1 MLAISD
7 PEVQLPTLTMNSDQ
21 LAGITSTSSEAP
33 FSLSGIIKE
42 FGMNIP
48 DQPDQQQQQSTISVP
63 AGTVPGQEQGFTI
76 QLLPTTD
83 QQQAPRDMLDNLRGF
98 PQQQQQQQQHQQQ
111 DLMQLINS
119 QPAAAAPT
127 EPHVVIVEQ
136 PASHKLR
143 FRYECEG
150 RGAGALQGA
159 TSSAEKKTF
168 PKIQI
173 RGYTG
178 PAVVVVSCVTHDS
191 DKPKAHPHMLVSPA
205 SVGRDGCKKGVCTQH
220 VSSSDMTV
228 EFQHLG
234 IQCKRKRDIQKALD
248 ERKSIRVDPFRQGFE
263 HANSPGNIDLNA
275 VRLCFQ
281 AFLENPETPG
291 KFTRVVPPVCSKP
304 IFDAKAKKE
313 LQIMDMSRNTSP
325 AEGGK
330 KLIILCERVSR
341 DDIKVRFFQDSTG
354 WEAYGEFKPED
365 VHKQYAISLSVPPYM
380 DGNISENQQ
389 VWIELT
395 KADGSTSEPTE
406 FIYTPSGQV
415 ADRVGGPK
423 QVELS
428 RRVEPVPSPQSKPV
442 NMYNGGSVTNIKSER
457 KIKVE
462 RAEAETSWAAMVN
475 GVNQTQGPRPVVA
488 PYSQVVPTNGGGL
501 VLGNN
506 VQFTSPQTNSE
517 LADLNQV
524 LAAQEYC
531 QYGSPYS
538 DNSQSSYDNNMP
550 QQSPDPQGLANM
562 NIASPIGIQS
572 PDPTIESI
580 LGTEHGEV
588 ENMSQELKGLSFESP
603 GTNFVEP
610 LNIEAAQQQQ
620 QRSAGKRSAKGAEL
634 ESGSNVVPR
643 QMERQQSN
651 TLHTPNISNTLSTGD
666 VKFTSGD
673 LRDLSAVLKNCPE
686 VNQL

>member
-1 MLAISD
+1 
-7 PEVQLPTLTMNSDQ
+7 
-21 LAGITSTSSEAP
+21 
-33 FSLSGIIKE
+33 
-42 FGMNIP
+42 
-48 DQPDQQQQQSTISVP
+48 
-63 AGTVPGQEQGFTI
+63 
-76 QLLPTTD
+76 
-83 QQQAPRDMLDNLRGF
+83 
-98 PQQQQQQQQHQQQ
+98 
-111 DLMQLINS
+111 
-119 QPAAAAPT
+119 
-127 EPHVVIVEQ
+127 
-136 PASHKLR
+136 
-143 FRYECEG
+143 
-150 RGAGALQGA
+150 
-159 TSSAEKKTF
+159 
-168 PKIQI
+168 
-173 RGYTG
+173 
-178 PAVVVVSCVTHDS
+178 
-191 DKPKAHPHMLVSPA
+191 
-205 SVGRDGCKKGVCTQH
+205 
-220 VSSSDMTV
+220 
-228 EFQHLG
+228 
-234 IQCKRKRDIQKALD
+234 
-248 ERKSIRVDPFRQGFE
+248 
-263 HANSPGNIDLNA
+263 
-275 VRLCFQ
+275 
-281 AFLENPETPG
+281 
-291 KFTRVVPPVCSKP
+291 
-304 IFDAKAKKE
+304 
-313 LQIMDMSRNTSP
+313 MSRNTSP

-341 DDIKVRFFQDSTG
+341 DDIKV
-354 WEAYGEFKPED
+354 
-365 VHKQYAISLSVPPYM
+365 
-380 DGNISENQQ
+380 
-389 VWIELT
+389 WIELT

-406 FIYTPSGQV
+406 FFYTPGGGAVPSST
-415 ADRVGGPK
+415 GPK

-462 RAEAETSWAAMVN
+462 RAEAEASWAAMVN

-588 ENMSQELKGLSFESP
+588 ENMSQELKGLTVFDGPTTFEGS
-603 GTNFVEP
+603 TSFVEP
-610 LNIEAAQQQQ
+610 LNTEAAQ
-620 QRSAGKRSAKGAEL
+620 QRSAGKRSQSKAEL

-651 TLHTPNISNTLSTGD
+651 TLHTPNISNSLSTGD

>member
-1 MLAISD
+1 M
-7 PEVQLPTLTMNSDQ
+7 
-21 LAGITSTSSEAP
+21 G
-33 FSLSGIIKE
+33 
-42 FGMNIP
+42 
-48 DQPDQQQQQSTISVP
+48 
-63 AGTVPGQEQGFTI
+63 
-76 QLLPTTD
+76 
-83 QQQAPRDMLDNLRGF
+83 
-98 PQQQQQQQQHQQQ
+98 
-111 DLMQLINS
+111 
-119 QPAAAAPT
+119 
-127 EPHVVIVEQ
+127 
-136 PASHKLR
+136 
-143 FRYECEG
+143 
-150 RGAGALQGA
+150 
-159 TSSAEKKTF
+159 
-168 PKIQI
+168 
-173 RGYTG
+173 
-178 PAVVVVSCVTHDS
+178 
-191 DKPKAHPHMLVSPA
+191 
-205 SVGRDGCKKGVCTQH
+205 
-220 VSSSDMTV
+220 
-228 EFQHLG
+228 
-234 IQCKRKRDIQKALD
+234 
-248 ERKSIRVDPFRQGFE
+248 
-263 HANSPGNIDLNA
+263 
-275 VRLCFQ
+275 
-281 AFLENPETPG
+281 TPG

-313 LQIMDMSRNTSP
+313 LQIMDMSGNTSP

-406 FIYTPSGQV
+406 FIYTPSGPV
-415 ADRVGGPK
+415 AGSSSGPK

-428 RRVEPVPSPQSKPV
+428 RRVEAVPTTQSKPV

-462 RAEAETSWAAMVN
+462 RAEAETSWAQMVN
-475 GVNQTQGPRPVVA
+475 GVNHQGPRPVVA

-501 VLGNN
+501 VLGNS
-506 VQFTSPQTNSE
+506 VQSE

-524 LAAQEYC
+524 LAAQDYG
-531 QYGSPYS
+531 QPYGSPYS

-588 ENMSQELKGLSFESP
+588 ENMSQELKGLTFESP
-603 GTNFVEP
+603 TSFEGATNFVEP
-610 LNIEAAQQQQ
+610 LNIEAAQ

-643 QMERQQSN
+643 FHFRQMERQQSN
-651 TLHTPNISNTLSTGD
+651 TLHTPNISNSLSTGD

>member
-63 AGTVPGQEQGFTI
+63 AGTVPGQDQGFTI

-98 PQQQQQQQQHQQQ
+98 PQQQQQQQQQQHQQQ

-313 LQIMDMSRNTSP
+313 LQIMDMSGNTSP

-406 FIYTPSGQV
+406 FIYTPSGPV
-415 ADRVGGPK
+415 AGSSSGPK

-488 PYSQVVPTNGGGL
+488 PYSQV
-501 VLGNN
+501 
-506 VQFTSPQTNSE
+506 
-517 LADLNQV
+517 
-524 LAAQEYC
+524 
-531 QYGSPYS
+531 
-538 DNSQSSYDNNMP
+538 
-550 QQSPDPQGLANM
+550 
-562 NIASPIGIQS
+562 
-572 PDPTIESI
+572 
-580 LGTEHGEV
+580 
-588 ENMSQELKGLSFESP
+588 
-603 GTNFVEP
+603 
-610 LNIEAAQQQQ
+610 
-620 QRSAGKRSAKGAEL
+620 
-634 ESGSNVVPR
+634 
-643 QMERQQSN
+643 
-651 TLHTPNISNTLSTGD
+651 
-666 VKFTSGD
+666 
-673 LRDLSAVLKNCPE
+673 CPSR
-686 VNQL
+686 

>member
-1 MLAISD
+1 LKLTFTFSSLPDMLAISD

-21 LAGITSTSSEAP
+21 LAGITGTSTEP
-33 FSLSGIIKE
+33 FSLSGIINQ

-48 DQPDQQQQQSTISVP
+48 DQADQQQQSTISVQDIP
-63 AGTVPGQEQGFTI
+63 AGTVPGLEQGYTI
-76 QLLPTTD
+76 QLLPTND
-83 QQQAPRDMLDNLRGF
+83 QQQAPNIDMLDKIQGF
-98 PQQQQQQQQHQQQ
+98 QGQHQHQQPN
-111 DLMQLINS
+111 LMQLINS
-119 QPAAAAPT
+119 QPAAAAPV
-127 EPHVVIVEQ
+127 EPHVVILEQ
-136 PASHKLR
+136 PAPHKLR

-150 RGAGALQGA
+150 RGAGALQGK
-159 TSSAEKKTF
+159 TSTSDKKTF

-191 DKPKAHPHMLVSPA
+191 EKPKAHPHMLVSPA

-220 VSSSDMTV
+220 VSSPDMTV

-234 IQCKRKRDIQKALD
+234 IQCKRKRDIQKALE
-248 ERKSIRVDPFRQGFE
+248 ERKSIRVDPYRQGFD
-263 HANSPGNIDLNA
+263 HSNSPGNIDLNA
-275 VRLCFQ
+275 VKLCFQ

-291 KFTRVVPPVCSKP
+291 KFTRVVPPVCSQP
-304 IFDAKAKKE
+304 IFDAKARKE
-313 LQIMDMSRNTSP
+313 LQIMDMSGNTAP

-341 DDIKVRFFQDSTG
+341 DDIKVRFFADNG
-354 WEAYGEFKPED
+354 WEAFGEFKPED
-365 VHKQYAISLSVPPYM
+365 VHKQYAISLTVPPYM
-380 DGNISENQQ
+380 DGNISESQQ

-406 FIYTPSGQV
+406 FYYTP
-415 ADRVGGPK
+415 ADGAVPSPTGPK

-428 RRVEPVPSPQSKPV
+428 RRVEAVATTQSKPV

-462 RAEAETSWAAMVN
+462 RAEAETSWAQMVN
-475 GVNQTQGPRPVVA
+475 GVNHQGPRPVVA

-501 VLGNN
+501 VLGNS
-506 VQFTSPQTNSE
+506 VQSE

-524 LAAQEYC
+524 LAAQDYG
-531 QYGSPYS
+531 QPYGSPYS

-572 PDPTIESI
+572 PDPTI
-580 LGTEHGEV
+580 
-588 ENMSQELKGLSFESP
+588 
-603 GTNFVEP
+603 
-610 LNIEAAQQQQ
+610 
-620 QRSAGKRSAKGAEL
+620 GK
-634 ESGSNVVPR
+634 P
-643 QMERQQSN
+643 
-651 TLHTPNISNTLSTGD
+651 HPNS
-666 VKFTSGD
+666 
-673 LRDLSAVLKNCPE
+673 
-686 VNQL
+686 

>member
-21 LAGITSTSSEAP
+21 LAGITTTSSDAP

-48 DQPDQQQQQSTISVP
+48 DQPDQTQQQQQSTISVP
-63 AGTVPGQEQGFTI
+63 AGTVPGQDQGFTI
-76 QLLPTTD
+76 QLLPTND

-119 QPAAAAPT
+119 QPAAPVPT
-127 EPHVVIVEQ
+127 EPHVVIIEQ

-159 TSSAEKKTF
+159 TSTAEKKMF

-234 IQCKRKRDIQKALD
+234 IQCKRKRDIQKALE

-313 LQIMDMSRNTSP
+313 LQIMDMSENTAP

-365 VHKQYAISLSVPPYM
+365 VHKQYAISLTVPTYM

-406 FIYTPSGQV
+406 FFYTPSGG
-415 ADRVGGPK
+415 AIPSSTGPK

-428 RRVEPVPSPQSKPV
+428 RRVETVVPTTQSKPV

-475 GVNQTQGPRPVVA
+475 GVNHTQGPRPVVA
-488 PYSQVVPTNGGGL
+488 PYSTVVPTNGGGL

-517 LADLNQV
+517 FADLNQV
-524 LAAQEYC
+524 LAAQDYG
-531 QYGSPYS
+531 QPYGSPYS

-550 QQSPDPQGLANM
+550 QQSPDSQGLANM

-572 PDPTIESI
+572 PDPTIAPTAPLSSVARQHPFLHSLRLSRRGGGGGI
-580 LGTEHGEV
+580 SLNVSGVRLSMGALVRLMWQAHRHGHT
-588 ENMSQELKGLSFESP
+588 LAITPTKGK
-603 GTNFVEP
+603 
-610 LNIEAAQQQQ
+610 III
-620 QRSAGKRSAKGAEL
+620 
-634 ESGSNVVPR
+634 VP
-643 QMERQQSN
+643 
-651 TLHTPNISNTLSTGD
+651 
-666 VKFTSGD
+666 KF
-673 LRDLSAVLKNCPE
+673 RIVHR
-686 VNQL
+686 

>member
-1 MLAISD
+1 
-7 PEVQLPTLTMNSDQ
+7 
-21 LAGITSTSSEAP
+21 
-33 FSLSGIIKE
+33 
-42 FGMNIP
+42 
-48 DQPDQQQQQSTISVP
+48 
-63 AGTVPGQEQGFTI
+63 
-76 QLLPTTD
+76 
-83 QQQAPRDMLDNLRGF
+83 MLDNLRGF
-98 PQQQQQQQQHQQQ
+98 PQQQQQQQQQQQHQQQ

-159 TSSAEKKTF
+159 TSSSEKKTF

-173 RGYTG
+173 RGYSG

-281 AFLENPETPG
+281 AFLENPDTPG

-313 LQIMDMSRNTSP
+313 LQIMDMS
-325 AEGGK
+325 
-330 KLIILCERVSR
+330 
-341 DDIKVRFFQDSTG
+341 DSTG

-406 FIYTPSGQV
+406 FIYTPGGQV

-428 RRVEPVPSPQSKPV
+428 RRVEP
-442 NMYNGGSVTNIKSER
+442 
-457 KIKVE
+457 
-462 RAEAETSWAAMVN
+462 
-475 GVNQTQGPRPVVA
+475 
-488 PYSQVVPTNGGGL
+488 
-501 VLGNN
+501 
-506 VQFTSPQTNSE
+506 
-517 LADLNQV
+517 
-524 LAAQEYC
+524 
-531 QYGSPYS
+531 
-538 DNSQSSYDNNMP
+538 
-550 QQSPDPQGLANM
+550 
-562 NIASPIGIQS
+562 
-572 PDPTIESI
+572 
-580 LGTEHGEV
+580 
-588 ENMSQELKGLSFESP
+588 
-603 GTNFVEP
+603 
-610 LNIEAAQQQQ
+610 
-620 QRSAGKRSAKGAEL
+620 
-634 ESGSNVVPR
+634 
-643 QMERQQSN
+643 
-651 TLHTPNISNTLSTGD
+651 
-666 VKFTSGD
+666 
-673 LRDLSAVLKNCPE
+673 
-686 VNQL
+686 

>member
-1 MLAISD
+1 
-7 PEVQLPTLTMNSDQ
+7 
-21 LAGITSTSSEAP
+21 
-33 FSLSGIIKE
+33 
-42 FGMNIP
+42 
-48 DQPDQQQQQSTISVP
+48 
-63 AGTVPGQEQGFTI
+63 
-76 QLLPTTD
+76 
-83 QQQAPRDMLDNLRGF
+83 
-98 PQQQQQQQQHQQQ
+98 
-111 DLMQLINS
+111 MQLINS
-119 QPAAAAPT
+119 QPAAPAPT
-127 EPHVVIVEQ
+127 EPHVVIIEQ

-159 TSSAEKKTF
+159 TSTAEKKTF

-234 IQCKRKRDIQKALD
+234 IQCKRKRDIQKALE

-313 LQIMDMSRNTSP
+313 LQIMDMSENTAP

-365 VHKQYAISLSVPPYM
+365 VHKQYAISLMVPTYM

-406 FIYTPSGQV
+406 FLYTPSGG
-415 ADRVGGPK
+415 AIPSSTGPK

-428 RRVEPVPSPQSKPV
+428 RRVETVLPTTQSKPV

-475 GVNQTQGPRPVVA
+475 GVNHTQGPRPVVA
-488 PYSQVVPTNGGGL
+488 PYSTVVPTNGGGL

-517 LADLNQV
+517 FADLNQV
-524 LAAQEYC
+524 LAAQDYG
-531 QYGSPYS
+531 QPYGSPYS

-572 PDPTIESI
+572 PDPTIAPTAPLSSVARQHPFLHSLRLSRRESI

-588 ENMSQELKGLSFESP
+588 ENMSQELKGLTFDSPTTFE
-603 GTNFVEP
+603 GATNFVEP
-610 LNIEAAQQQQ
+610 LNIEAAQ

-651 TLHTPNISNTLSTGD
+651 TLHTPNISNSLSTGD

>member
-1 MLAISD
+1 
-7 PEVQLPTLTMNSDQ
+7 
-21 LAGITSTSSEAP
+21 
-33 FSLSGIIKE
+33 
-42 FGMNIP
+42 
-48 DQPDQQQQQSTISVP
+48 
-63 AGTVPGQEQGFTI
+63 
-76 QLLPTTD
+76 
-83 QQQAPRDMLDNLRGF
+83 
-98 PQQQQQQQQHQQQ
+98 
-111 DLMQLINS
+111 MQLINS
-119 QPAAAAPT
+119 QPAPT

-159 TSSAEKKTF
+159 TSTAEKKMF

-205 SVGRDGCKKGVCTQH
+205 SVGRDGCKKGDCTQH

-234 IQCKRKRDIQKALD
+234 IQCKRKRDIQKAL
-248 ERKSIRVDPFRQGFE
+248 EESKSIRVDPFRQGFE
-263 HANSPGNIDLNA
+263 HSNSPGNIDLNA

-291 KFTRVVPPVCSKP
+291 KFTRVVAPVCSKP
-304 IFDAKAKKE
+304 VFDAKAKKE
-313 LQIMDMSRNTSP
+313 LQIMDMSGNTAP

-365 VHKQYAISLSVPPYM
+365 VHKQYAISLTVPTYM

-395 KADGSTSEPTE
+395 KADGSTSEPSE
-406 FIYTPSGQV
+406 FFYTP
-415 ADRVGGPK
+415 GGGAVPSSTAPK

-428 RRVEPVPSPQSKPV
+428 RRVETIPTTQSKPV
-442 NMYNGGSVTNIKSER
+442 NMYNGGSVTSIKSER

-475 GVNQTQGPRPVVA
+475 GVNHPGSEACRCTLLHGGADKWWRPGSWEQRPVHFSTKQLRVCRPESGFGSTRLRAALWVALLRQLSVVLRQQHAAAVPRPARPGQHEHRQPNRDPESGPNNRV
-488 PYSQVVPTNGGGL
+488 N
-501 VLGNN
+501 LGNG
-506 VQFTSPQTNSE
+506 
-517 LADLNQV
+517 AWR
-524 LAAQEYC
+524 
-531 QYGSPYS
+531 G
-538 DNSQSSYDNNMP
+538 
-550 QQSPDPQGLANM
+550 G
-562 NIASPIGIQS
+562 
-572 PDPTIESI
+572 
-580 LGTEHGEV
+580 EHV
-588 ENMSQELKGLSFESP
+588 
-603 GTNFVEP
+603 
-610 LNIEAAQQQQ
+610 A
-620 QRSAGKRSAKGAEL
+620 GAERPD
-634 ESGSNVVPR
+634 SV
-643 QMERQQSN
+643 
-651 TLHTPNISNTLSTGD
+651 
-666 VKFTSGD
+666 
-673 LRDLSAVLKNCPE
+673 
-686 VNQL
+686 

>member
-1 MLAISD
+1 M
-7 PEVQLPTLTMNSDQ
+7 
-21 LAGITSTSSEAP
+21 G
-33 FSLSGIIKE
+33 
-42 FGMNIP
+42 
-48 DQPDQQQQQSTISVP
+48 
-63 AGTVPGQEQGFTI
+63 
-76 QLLPTTD
+76 
-83 QQQAPRDMLDNLRGF
+83 
-98 PQQQQQQQQHQQQ
+98 
-111 DLMQLINS
+111 
-119 QPAAAAPT
+119 
-127 EPHVVIVEQ
+127 
-136 PASHKLR
+136 
-143 FRYECEG
+143 
-150 RGAGALQGA
+150 
-159 TSSAEKKTF
+159 

-178 PAVVVVSCVTHDS
+178 PAVIVVSCVTHDS

-313 LQIMDMSRNTSP
+313 LQ
-325 AEGGK
+325 
-330 KLIILCERVSR
+330 
-341 DDIKVRFFQDSTG
+341 
-354 WEAYGEFKPED
+354 
-365 VHKQYAISLSVPPYM
+365 
-380 DGNISENQQ
+380 
-389 VWIELT
+389 
-395 KADGSTSEPTE
+395 
-406 FIYTPSGQV
+406 
-415 ADRVGGPK
+415 
-423 QVELS
+423 
-428 RRVEPVPSPQSKPV
+428 
-442 NMYNGGSVTNIKSER
+442 
-457 KIKVE
+457 
-462 RAEAETSWAAMVN
+462 
-475 GVNQTQGPRPVVA
+475 
-488 PYSQVVPTNGGGL
+488 
-501 VLGNN
+501 
-506 VQFTSPQTNSE
+506 FTSPQTNSE

-538 DNSQSSYDNNMP
+538 DNSQSSYDNDMP

-603 GTNFVEP
+603 GTNLVEP

-634 ESGSNVVPR
+634 ESGSNVVPRFHFR